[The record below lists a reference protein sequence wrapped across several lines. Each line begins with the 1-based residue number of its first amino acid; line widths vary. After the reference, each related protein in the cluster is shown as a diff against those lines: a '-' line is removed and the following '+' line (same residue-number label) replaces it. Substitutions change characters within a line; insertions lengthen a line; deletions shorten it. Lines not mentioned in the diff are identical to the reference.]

1 MGNTHI
7 RKLLIG
13 VTTALALA
21 GFQQMEAQEGNRLS
35 LAGVWL
41 LTTDSVGHSYSIN
54 LPGSTDEAGI
64 GKEHINGTP
73 LYIDRPETWQ
83 LARRRVFIGE
93 ARYRKE
99 LNIPSSWKGKRV
111 ELSLE
116 RCMWQTSLWIN
127 GCHVGNENSLC
138 TPHIYD
144 ITDYIVPG
152 SGNAVELRIDNS
164 PYVNLGSWSH
174 GYSPGIQTV
183 WNGAIGELFVEAKD
197 EISVDGIQCYP
208 SLKDKSVRVTGVLNN
223 LTAKDKK
230 GSLHFRLLDAEGRT
244 VLRHKERIVANE
256 NTTNFEVTLRS
267 DKTVKAWDEY
277 LPYLYT
283 LKVESRFGS
292 YSDTEE
298 VRIGFRDMEVKGGQ
312 IVLNGRTL
320 FLRGEHDPGSFPLTG
335 YPSMN
340 KDEWVRIFRIGKEYG
355 LNHWRFHSWCPPEA
369 AFAAADEEGIYLQ
382 PELTLFSQNWEKTR
396 VGEDSL
402 RDEFLKSELQLLLDT
417 YGNHPSFI
425 FMCMG
430 NELKG
435 SESVLEQWVEYGKK
449 HDSRHLYAS
458 NANLEAMGK
467 FLPLKGDEFQV
478 AHAARVNNR
487 RYERRMGS
495 YFNSERPNTVND
507 YSHTMKSPYDK
518 MPVITHELGQW
529 EVYPD
534 FGEIDKYTGVLAPR
548 NMEIFRSILQQKGMA
563 DMAPRF
569 LEASG
574 KLAALLYREEIE
586 RVLRTP
592 GLDGF
597 QMLDLRDYQAQGSAL
612 VGILNAFWDS
622 KGLITPEEFRQ
633 SCNDVTLLLKMPKR
647 TWLSNEDFTSELV
660 IPNYGKGDLKNTIV
674 HWKVVKNGKELLSDS
689 IRADLLPQGQVA
701 SCGTICFPL
710 KQFTEK
716 ATQFEIIL
724 NAPSL
729 GIENKYKV
737 WAYPEKLPDEPKNIT
752 ISREA
757 TPELLQS
764 IEEGATV
771 LLVPKSKY
779 DGERMTFAT
788 PFWSTLMFDYQPK
801 TMGIVCNP
809 EHPVFTDFP
818 TDFHSDWQWWELTNN
833 TYVARINDT
842 PSDYRPLLQVIDHP
856 VRNDKLGA
864 IMETRIGKGRLL
876 ICTLDILSSPDKRTV
891 ARQLKHSILNYMSSP
906 AFNPQEVPGLKEQFF
921 LNLKKEN
928 PYKSI
933 VMDQE
938 NQEHPV
944 SNMFDNRLNTHCE
957 LPLSAEKAT
966 ITIELKSERYITGCS
981 LPKDAEGVTEFKVY
995 VTNDKSQKGNVII
1008 KGNGKKDTYQAIQW
1022 DNGFTVQRGKK
1033 GCFVIIEIDKTVA
1046 KPATFTDFGFLF
1058 GD

>member
-21 GFQQMEAQEGNRLS
+21 GVQQMEAQEGNRLS
-35 LAGVWL
+35 LAGEWL
-41 LTTDSVGHSYSIN
+41 LTTDSASHSYSIN
-54 LPGSTDEAGI
+54 LPGSTDEAYI
-64 GKEHINGTP
+64 GTKHIDGNQ

-83 LARRRVFIGE
+83 LARKHVFVGKAWYNKKVE
-93 ARYRKE
+93 
-99 LNIPSSWKGKRV
+99 IPKSWKSKRI

-116 RCMWQTSLWIN
+116 RCMWQTKLFIN
-127 GCHVGNENSLC
+127 GHLAGNENSLC
-138 TPHIYD
+138 APHIYD
-144 ITDYIVPG
+144 VTKHIIPG
-152 SGNAVELRIDNS
+152 ATNTIEICIDNS

-174 GYSPGIQTV
+174 GYSPGIQTI
-183 WNGAIGELFVEAKD
+183 WNGAIGELFLEAK
-197 EISVDGIQCYP
+197 ELISVDGIQCYP
-208 SLKDKSVRVTGVLNN
+208 SLKENSLRVTGVLKN
-223 LTAKDKK
+223 LTSKNKK
-230 GSLHFRLLDAEGRT
+230 GTLHFQIIDADGITVYNKKEKLISNNGSTTFETELNLD
-244 VLRHKERIVANE
+244 N
-256 NTTNFEVTLRS
+256 
-267 DKTVKAWDEY
+267 TVKAWDEY
-277 LPYLYT
+277 SPYLYT
-283 LKVESRFGS
+283 LRVACSFGS
-292 YSDTEE
+292 NKDCEE
-298 VRIGFRDMEVKGGQ
+298 VRFGFRDINVANGQ
-312 IVLNGRTL
+312 IILNGRTL

-402 RDEFLKSELQLLLDT
+402 RDEFLESELRSLLDT
-417 YGNHPSFI
+417 YGNHPSFL

-478 AHAARVNNR
+478 AHAARVDGR

-507 YSHTMKSPYDK
+507 YSHTMKPPYDV
-518 MPVITHELGQW
+518 MPVVTHELGQW

-534 FGEIDKYTGVLAPR
+534 FREIDKYTGVLAPR

-563 DMAPRF
+563 DMASRF

-574 KLAALLYREEIE
+574 KLSALLYREEIE

-622 KGLITPEEFRQ
+622 KGLITPNEFRQ

-689 IRADLLPQGQVA
+689 IRTDLLPQGQVA

-757 TPELLQS
+757 TPELLKS

-906 AFNPQEVPGLKEQFF
+906 AFNPQEVAGLKELFF

-933 VMDQE
+933 VMEQE
-938 NQEHPV
+938 NQEFPV
-944 SNMFDNRLNTHCE
+944 SNMFDNRLNTHCA
-957 LPLSAEKAT
+957 LPLSEEKT
-966 ITIELKSERYITGCS
+966 TVTIELKSERYITGCS

-1008 KGNGKKDTYQAIQW
+1008 KGNGKKGTYQALQW
-1022 DNGFTVQRGKK
+1022 DNGFTVQKGKK
-1033 GCFVIIEIDKTVA
+1033 GRYIIIEADKIA
-1046 KPATFTDFGFLF
+1046 SKQAHISEFSILF

>member
-1 MGNTHI
+1 M
-7 RKLLIG
+7 RKRIIYACIA
-13 VTTALALA
+13 TA
-21 GFQQMEAQEGNRLS
+21 LS
-35 LAGVWL
+35 LAGVQQVYGQGERIALSGSWQL
-41 LTTDSVGHSYSIN
+41 SLDSTNYVHTIS

-64 GKEHINGTP
+64 GEKHIDGTP

-93 ARYRKE
+93 AWYRKE
-99 LNIPSSWKGKRV
+99 IDLPKSWAGKRV
-111 ELSLE
+111 ELSFE
-116 RCMWQTSLWIN
+116 RCMWQTRLWVNGSL
-127 GCHVGNENSLC
+127 VGNENSLC
-138 TPHIYD
+138 APHTYD
-144 ITDYIVPG
+144 ISKFVVPG
-152 SGNAVELRIDNS
+152 KTNSISLCIDNS

-174 GYSPGIQTV
+174 GYAPGIQTI

-230 GSLHFRLLDAEGRT
+230 GTLHFRLLDAEGRT
-244 VLRHKERIVANE
+244 VLRHKEKIVANGVA
-256 NTTNFEVTLRS
+256 TNFDVTLRS
-267 DKTVKAWDEY
+267 DKNVKAWDEY
-277 LPYLYT
+277 SPYLYS
-283 LKVESRFGS
+283 LEVESRFGS

-298 VRIGFRDMEVKGGQ
+298 VRIGFRDMEVKNGQ

-335 YPSMN
+335 YPSMD
-340 KDEWVRIFRIGKEYG
+340 KDDWTRIFRIGKDYG

-402 RDEFLKSELQLLLDT
+402 RDEFLEAELYRLLDT
-417 YGNHPSFI
+417 YGNHPSFL

-435 SESVLEQWVEYGKK
+435 ETSVLEKWVELGKL

-458 NANLEAMGK
+458 NANLEAMGL
-467 FLPLKGDEFQV
+467 FNPLKGDEFQV
-478 AHAARVNNR
+478 AHAAKVNGR
-487 RYERRMGS
+487 RYERRMGG

-507 YSHTMKSPYDK
+507 YSHTMKPPYDV

-529 EVYPD
+529 CVYPD
-534 FGEIDKYTGVLAPR
+534 FSEIDQYTGVLAPR
-548 NMEIFRSILQQKGMA
+548 NMEIFRSVLQQKGMG
-563 DMAPRF
+563 DMAQRF

-574 KLAALLYREEIE
+574 KLSALLYREEIE

-612 VGILNAFWDS
+612 VGILNAFCDS

-647 TWLSNEDFTSELV
+647 TWLSNENFTSELV
-660 IPNYGKGDLKNTIV
+660 IPNYGKGALSNVVVRWQVLHDG
-674 HWKVVKNGKELLSDS
+674 KVLHSDS
-689 IRADLLPQGQVA
+689 LRCDHLPQGEVT
-701 SCGTICFPL
+701 SCGAIKFPL
-710 KQFTEK
+710 GQFADK
-716 ATQFEIIL
+716 AAQFQIVL
-724 NAPSL
+724 SASSL
-729 GIENKYKV
+729 GINNKYNV
-737 WAYPEKLPDEPKNIT
+737 WVYPENQPAEPSDIT
-752 ISREA
+752 IAREA
-757 TPELLQS
+757 TPELLKS
-764 IEEGATV
+764 IENGATV
-771 LLVPKSKY
+771 LLVPKSWY

-801 TMGIVCNP
+801 TMGVVCNP
-809 EHPVFTDFP
+809 AHPVFADFP
-818 TDFHSDWQWWELTNN
+818 TEFHSDWQWWELTTN
-833 TYVARINDT
+833 TWAARINDT
-842 PSDYRPLLQVIDHP
+842 PMDYRPILQVVDHP

-876 ICTLDILSSPDKRTV
+876 ICTFDILSSPDKRIV
-891 ARQLKHSILNYMSSP
+891 ARQLKHSILRYMSSP
-906 AFNPQEVPGLKEQFF
+906 DFNPQEVAGLKEVFF
-921 LNLKKEN
+921 RNLKSES
-928 PYKSI
+928 PYKS
-933 VMDQE
+933 VSVDQE
-938 NQEHPV
+938 NPEHPATNLLDKRP
-944 SNMFDNRLNTHCE
+944 STHCAF
-957 LPLSAEKAT
+957 PLMSDKAV
-966 ITIELKSERYITGCS
+966 ITVELKSERYIIGCN
-981 LPKDAEGVTEFKVY
+981 LPADADGVKAFRVY
-995 VTNDKSQKGNVII
+995 VTNDKSQKENVII
-1008 KGNGKKDTYQAIQW
+1008 EGNGKRGAYQALQW

-1033 GCFVIIEIDKTVA
+1033 GRYVIIEIEKSA
-1046 KPATFTDFGFLF
+1046 SQPASMTELEFQF